1 MAIISIRN
9 GSKSYL
15 FRGFLIL
22 DKLNDLVWTGI
33 FLPCVLLCGLLLS
46 LRSRFLQLRLFPASL
61 RQLTKGGRGDGVS
74 PVQAASTALAS
85 TLGTGNIVGT
95 AQAIAMGGPGAV
107 FWMWA
112 AALLGMAVKFAEI
125 SLSVAT
131 RRRDGAGYSGGP
143 MYYIGSLGKKFRPLA
158 LMYALLAALSAFGIG
173 NLSQISSAAGAVAGA
188 AEKIAP
194 ELDPRRLRLW
204 LGVILTLTAWLIL
217 RGGAAGVGRA
227 AERLVPSMAGLFL
240 LLSLFVLC
248 CHAQALP
255 AALRAIVTGAFSP
268 RTAVSG
274 IGGFGTAQAIQWGLR
289 RGAFSN
295 EAGLGSSAIAHGSA
309 AARSPGEQGLWG
321 IFEVFADTIVI
332 CTATALTILCS
343 GVGIPWGSS
352 PGAEL
357 LLSAWETCIPAAP
370 AACFM
375 ALSLLLFAFTSVL
388 GWALYGTQC
397 VRFLWGEKAAAP
409 YRLCFSLAI
418 TVGCLVSLRTV
429 WAAADLLNGLMA
441 IPNFIALFAL
451 SGKAA
456 EYSEI

>member
-1 MAIISIRN
+1 M
-9 GSKSYL
+9 L
-15 FRGFLIL
+15 LLIL

-125 SLSVAT
+125 GLSVAT

-143 MYYIGSLGKKFRPLA
+143 MYYIGSLGEKFRPLA

-274 IGGFGTAQAIQWGLR
+274 IDGFGTAQAIQWGLR

-456 EYSEI
+456 KYAEM

>member
-1 MAIISIRN
+1 M
-9 GSKSYL
+9 L
-15 FRGFLIL
+15 LLIL

-143 MYYIGSLGKKFRPLA
+143 MYYIGSLGEKFRPLA

-370 AACFM
+370 ADCFM

>member
-1 MAIISIRN
+1 M
-9 GSKSYL
+9 L
-15 FRGFLIL
+15 LLIL

-125 SLSVAT
+125 GLSVAT

-143 MYYIGSLGKKFRPLA
+143 MYYIGSLGEKFRPLA

-255 AALRAIVTGAFSP
+255 GALRAIVTGAFSP

-456 EYSEI
+456 KYAEM

>member
-1 MAIISIRN
+1 M
-9 GSKSYL
+9 L
-15 FRGFLIL
+15 LLIL

-125 SLSVAT
+125 GLSVAT

-143 MYYIGSLGKKFRPLA
+143 MYYIGSLGEKFRPLA

-194 ELDPRRLRLW
+194 ELDTRRLRLW
-204 LGVILTLTAWLIL
+204 LGIILTLTAWLIL
-217 RGGAAGVGRA
+217 RGGAAGVGCA

-456 EYSEI
+456 KYAEM

>member
-1 MAIISIRN
+1 M
-9 GSKSYL
+9 L
-15 FRGFLIL
+15 LLIL

-125 SLSVAT
+125 GLSVAT

-143 MYYIGSLGKKFRPLA
+143 MYYIGLLGEKFRPLA

-204 LGVILTLTAWLIL
+204 LGIILTLTAWLIL

-456 EYSEI
+456 GYAEM

>member
-1 MAIISIRN
+1 M
-9 GSKSYL
+9 L
-15 FRGFLIL
+15 LLIL

-274 IGGFGTAQAIQWGLR
+274 IGGFGTAQTIQWGLR

-456 EYSEI
+456 KYAEM

>member
-1 MAIISIRN
+1 M
-9 GSKSYL
+9 L
-15 FRGFLIL
+15 LLIL

-131 RRRDGAGYSGGP
+131 RRRDGVGYSGGP
-143 MYYIGSLGKKFRPLA
+143 MYYIGSLGEKFRPLA

-255 AALRAIVTGAFSP
+255 TALRAIVTGAFSP

-456 EYSEI
+456 KYAEM

>member
-1 MAIISIRN
+1 M
-9 GSKSYL
+9 L
-15 FRGFLIL
+15 LLIL

-95 AQAIAMGGPGAV
+95 AQAISMGGPGAV

-131 RRRDGAGYSGGP
+131 RRRDGVGYSGGP
-143 MYYIGSLGKKFRPLA
+143 MYYIGSLGEKFRPLA

-227 AERLVPSMAGLFL
+227 AERLVPAMAGLFL

-456 EYSEI
+456 KYAEM

>member
-1 MAIISIRN
+1 M
-9 GSKSYL
+9 L
-15 FRGFLIL
+15 LLIL

-125 SLSVAT
+125 GLSVAT

-143 MYYIGSLGKKFRPLA
+143 MYYIGSLGEKFRPLA

-173 NLSQISSAAGAVAGA
+173 NLSQISSAAGAMAGA

-456 EYSEI
+456 KYAEM

>member
-1 MAIISIRN
+1 M
-9 GSKSYL
+9 L
-15 FRGFLIL
+15 LLIL

-143 MYYIGSLGKKFRPLA
+143 MYYIGSLGEKFRPLA

-274 IGGFGTAQAIQWGLR
+274 IGGFGTAQTIQWGLR

-418 TVGCLVSLRTV
+418 TVGCIVSLRTV

-456 EYSEI
+456 KYAEM

>member
-1 MAIISIRN
+1 M
-9 GSKSYL
+9 L
-15 FRGFLIL
+15 LLIL

-143 MYYIGSLGKKFRPLA
+143 MYYIGSLGEKFRPLA

-194 ELDPRRLRLW
+194 ELDPRQLRLW

-456 EYSEI
+456 KYAEM

>member
-1 MAIISIRN
+1 M
-9 GSKSYL
+9 L
-15 FRGFLIL
+15 LLIL

-95 AQAIAMGGPGAV
+95 AQAIAMGGSGAV

-143 MYYIGSLGKKFRPLA
+143 MYYIGSLGEKFRLLA

-227 AERLVPSMAGLFL
+227 AERLVPAMAGLFL

-456 EYSEI
+456 KYAEM

>member
-1 MAIISIRN
+1 M
-9 GSKSYL
+9 L
-15 FRGFLIL
+15 LLIL

-131 RRRDGAGYSGGP
+131 RRRDGVGYSGGP
-143 MYYIGSLGKKFRPLA
+143 MYYIGSLGEKFRPLA

-456 EYSEI
+456 KYAEM

>member
-1 MAIISIRN
+1 M
-9 GSKSYL
+9 L
-15 FRGFLIL
+15 LLIL

-131 RRRDGAGYSGGP
+131 RRRDGAGYLGGP
-143 MYYIGSLGKKFRPLA
+143 MYYIGSLGEKFRPLA

-204 LGVILTLTAWLIL
+204 LGIILTLTAWLIL

-255 AALRAIVTGAFSP
+255 AALRAIGTGAFSP

-274 IGGFGTAQAIQWGLR
+274 IGGVGTAQTIQWGLR
-289 RGAFSN
+289 RGAFAK

-456 EYSEI
+456 KYAEM

>member
-1 MAIISIRN
+1 M
-9 GSKSYL
+9 L
-15 FRGFLIL
+15 LLIL

-143 MYYIGSLGKKFRPLA
+143 MYYIGSLGEKFRPLA

-173 NLSQISSAAGAVAGA
+173 NLSQISSAVGAVAGA

-274 IGGFGTAQAIQWGLR
+274 IGGFGTAQTIQWGLR

-456 EYSEI
+456 GYAEMLESGIR

>member
-1 MAIISIRN
+1 M
-9 GSKSYL
+9 L
-15 FRGFLIL
+15 LLIL

-143 MYYIGSLGKKFRPLA
+143 MYYIGSLGEKFRPLA

-255 AALRAIVTGAFSP
+255 AALRAIVTSAFSP

-456 EYSEI
+456 KYAEM

>member
-1 MAIISIRN
+1 MKSIIWKIELAAAVLLAVSALVWGLRPGVWNYGGFYRMAAGEQGRTYTRPGCSTVEVTEDNRLRIRSPAGQTAEFTLSLAEN
-9 GSKSYL
+9 GSY
-15 FRGFLIL
+15 
-22 DKLNDLVWTGI
+22 
-33 FLPCVLLCGLLLS
+33 
-46 LRSRFLQLRLFPASL
+46 
-61 RQLTKGGRGDGVS
+61 
-74 PVQAASTALAS
+74 
-85 TLGTGNIVGT
+85 
-95 AQAIAMGGPGAV
+95 
-107 FWMWA
+107 
-112 AALLGMAVKFAEI
+112 
-125 SLSVAT
+125 
-131 RRRDGAGYSGGP
+131 
-143 MYYIGSLGKKFRPLA
+143 
-158 LMYALLAALSAFGIG
+158 
-173 NLSQISSAAGAVAGA
+173 
-188 AEKIAP
+188 
-194 ELDPRRLRLW
+194 
-204 LGVILTLTAWLIL
+204 
-217 RGGAAGVGRA
+217 RA
-227 AERLVPSMAGLFL
+227 AEMAMDGVVRNVTYNTATGTFMTAGDSWSISTLVQEKAGFSPGLTDNALYSMALGNHQTRIAGRPGEFLTAGLFL

-456 EYSEI
+456 KYAEM

>member
-1 MAIISIRN
+1 M
-9 GSKSYL
+9 L
-15 FRGFLIL
+15 LLIL

-125 SLSVAT
+125 GLSVAT

-143 MYYIGSLGKKFRPLA
+143 MYYIGSLGEKIRPLA

-274 IGGFGTAQAIQWGLR
+274 IGGFGTAQTIQWGLR

-456 EYSEI
+456 KYAEM

>member
-1 MAIISIRN
+1 M
-9 GSKSYL
+9 L
-15 FRGFLIL
+15 LLIL

-143 MYYIGSLGKKFRPLA
+143 MYYIGSLGEKFRPLA

-188 AEKIAP
+188 TEKIAP

-227 AERLVPSMAGLFL
+227 AERLVPSMAGMFL

-456 EYSEI
+456 KYAEM

>member
-1 MAIISIRN
+1 M
-9 GSKSYL
+9 L
-15 FRGFLIL
+15 LLIL

-143 MYYIGSLGKKFRPLA
+143 MYYIGSLGEKFRPLA

-194 ELDPRRLRLW
+194 ELDPRQLRLW

-274 IGGFGTAQAIQWGLR
+274 IGGFGTAQTIQWGLR

-456 EYSEI
+456 KYAEM

>member
-1 MAIISIRN
+1 M
-9 GSKSYL
+9 L
-15 FRGFLIL
+15 LLIL

-125 SLSVAT
+125 GLSVAT

-143 MYYIGSLGKKFRPLA
+143 MYYIGSLGEKFRPLA

-343 GVGIPWGSS
+343 DVDIPWGSS

-456 EYSEI
+456 KYAEM

>member
-1 MAIISIRN
+1 M
-9 GSKSYL
+9 L
-15 FRGFLIL
+15 LLIL

-125 SLSVAT
+125 GLSVAT

-143 MYYIGSLGKKFRPLA
+143 MYYIGSLGEKFRPLA

-441 IPNFIALFAL
+441 IPNFIALFTL

-456 EYSEI
+456 GYAEM

>member
-1 MAIISIRN
+1 M
-9 GSKSYL
+9 L
-15 FRGFLIL
+15 LLIL

-125 SLSVAT
+125 GLSVAT

-143 MYYIGSLGKKFRPLA
+143 MYYIGSLGEKFRPLA

-274 IGGFGTAQAIQWGLR
+274 VGGFGTAQAIQWGLR

-418 TVGCLVSLRTV
+418 TVGCLASLRTV

-456 EYSEI
+456 KYAEM

>member
-1 MAIISIRN
+1 M
-9 GSKSYL
+9 L
-15 FRGFLIL
+15 LLIL

-131 RRRDGAGYSGGP
+131 RRRDGVGYSGGP
-143 MYYIGSLGKKFRPLA
+143 MYYIGSLGEKFRPLA

-204 LGVILTLTAWLIL
+204 LGIILTLTAWLIL

-456 EYSEI
+456 KYAEM

>member
-1 MAIISIRN
+1 M
-9 GSKSYL
+9 L
-15 FRGFLIL
+15 LLIL

-125 SLSVAT
+125 GLSVAT

-143 MYYIGSLGKKFRPLA
+143 MYYIGSLGEKFRPLA

-274 IGGFGTAQAIQWGLR
+274 IGGFGTAQTIQWGLR

-456 EYSEI
+456 GYAEM

>member
-1 MAIISIRN
+1 M
-9 GSKSYL
+9 
-15 FRGFLIL
+15 
-22 DKLNDLVWTGI
+22 
-33 FLPCVLLCGLLLS
+33 
-46 LRSRFLQLRLFPASL
+46 
-61 RQLTKGGRGDGVS
+61 
-74 PVQAASTALAS
+74 
-85 TLGTGNIVGT
+85 
-95 AQAIAMGGPGAV
+95 
-107 FWMWA
+107 
-112 AALLGMAVKFAEI
+112 
-125 SLSVAT
+125 
-131 RRRDGAGYSGGP
+131 
-143 MYYIGSLGKKFRPLA
+143 
-158 LMYALLAALSAFGIG
+158 
-173 NLSQISSAAGAVAGA
+173 AGAVDACTV
-188 AEKIAP
+188 AP
-194 ELDPRRLRLW
+194 ELDPRRLRLR

-217 RGGAAGVGRA
+217 RGGAGGVGRA
-227 AERLVPSMAGLFL
+227 AERLVPLDGGA
-240 LLSLFVLC
+240 V
-248 CHAQALP
+248 P
-255 AALRAIVTGAFSP
+255 AAVALRAVLPCAGAAR
-268 RTAVSG
+268 RTAGYRDRRVLAPHRRVGHRRLRHGADHTVGASARR
-274 IGGFGTAQAIQWGLR
+274 ILKRGGAR
-289 RGAFSN
+289 H
-295 EAGLGSSAIAHGSA
+295 SAIAHGSA

-332 CTATALTILCS
+332 CTAPALTILCS

-456 EYSEI
+456 KYAEM

>member
-1 MAIISIRN
+1 M
-9 GSKSYL
+9 L
-15 FRGFLIL
+15 LLIL

-143 MYYIGSLGKKFRPLA
+143 MYYIGSLGEKFRPLA

-194 ELDPRRLRLW
+194 ELDPRQLRLW

-274 IGGFGTAQAIQWGLR
+274 IGGFGTAQTIQWGLR

-451 SGKAA
+451 SDKAA
-456 EYSEI
+456 KYAEM

>member
-1 MAIISIRN
+1 M
-9 GSKSYL
+9 L
-15 FRGFLIL
+15 LLIL

-143 MYYIGSLGKKFRPLA
+143 MYYIGSLGEKFRPLA

-375 ALSLLLFAFTSVL
+375 ALSLLLFAFTSEL

>member
-1 MAIISIRN
+1 M
-9 GSKSYL
+9 L
-15 FRGFLIL
+15 LLIL

-112 AALLGMAVKFAEI
+112 AALLGLAVKFAEI

-143 MYYIGSLGKKFRPLA
+143 MYYIGSLGEKFRPLA

>member
-1 MAIISIRN
+1 M
-9 GSKSYL
+9 L
-15 FRGFLIL
+15 LLIL

-143 MYYIGSLGKKFRPLA
+143 MYYIGSLGEKFRPLA

-227 AERLVPSMAGLFL
+227 AERLVPAMAGLFL

-255 AALRAIVTGAFSP
+255 AELRAIVTGAFSP

-456 EYSEI
+456 KYAEM

>member
-1 MAIISIRN
+1 M
-9 GSKSYL
+9 L
-15 FRGFLIL
+15 LLIL

-131 RRRDGAGYSGGP
+131 RRRDGVGYSGGP
-143 MYYIGSLGKKFRPLA
+143 MYYIGSLGEKFRPLA

-255 AALRAIVTGAFSP
+255 GALRAIVTGAFSP

-456 EYSEI
+456 KYAEM

>member
-1 MAIISIRN
+1 M
-9 GSKSYL
+9 L
-15 FRGFLIL
+15 LLIL

-61 RQLTKGGRGDGVS
+61 RQLTNGGRGDGVS

-125 SLSVAT
+125 GLSVAT

-143 MYYIGSLGKKFRPLA
+143 MYYIGSLGEKFRPLA

>member
-1 MAIISIRN
+1 M
-9 GSKSYL
+9 L
-15 FRGFLIL
+15 LLIL

-131 RRRDGAGYSGGP
+131 RRHDGVGYSGGP
-143 MYYIGSLGKKFRPLA
+143 MYYIGSLGEKFRPLA

-451 SGKAA
+451 SDKAA
-456 EYSEI
+456 KYAEM

>member
-1 MAIISIRN
+1 M
-9 GSKSYL
+9 L
-15 FRGFLIL
+15 LLIL

-125 SLSVAT
+125 GLAVAT

-143 MYYIGSLGKKFRPLA
+143 MYYIGSLGEKFRPLA

>member
-1 MAIISIRN
+1 M
-9 GSKSYL
+9 L
-15 FRGFLIL
+15 LLIL

-112 AALLGMAVKFAEI
+112 TALLGMAVKFAEI
-125 SLSVAT
+125 GLSVAT

-143 MYYIGSLGKKFRPLA
+143 MYYIGSLGEKFRPLA

-375 ALSLLLFAFTSVL
+375 ALSLLLFAFTSAL

-456 EYSEI
+456 KYAEM

>member
-1 MAIISIRN
+1 M
-9 GSKSYL
+9 L
-15 FRGFLIL
+15 LLIL

-107 FWMWA
+107 FWIWA

-125 SLSVAT
+125 GLSVAT

-143 MYYIGSLGKKFRPLA
+143 MYYIGSLGEKFRPLA

-274 IGGFGTAQAIQWGLR
+274 IGGFGTAQTIQWGLR

-456 EYSEI
+456 KYAEM

>member
-1 MAIISIRN
+1 M
-9 GSKSYL
+9 L
-15 FRGFLIL
+15 LLIL

-125 SLSVAT
+125 GLSVAT

-143 MYYIGSLGKKFRPLA
+143 MYYIGSLGEKFRPLA

-274 IGGFGTAQAIQWGLR
+274 IDGFGTAQAIQWGLR

-409 YRLCFSLAI
+409 YRLFFSLAI

-456 EYSEI
+456 KYAEM

>member
-1 MAIISIRN
+1 M
-9 GSKSYL
+9 L
-15 FRGFLIL
+15 LLIL

-143 MYYIGSLGKKFRPLA
+143 MYYIGSLGEKFRPLA

-456 EYSEI
+456 KYAEM

>member
-1 MAIISIRN
+1 M
-9 GSKSYL
+9 L
-15 FRGFLIL
+15 LLIL

-125 SLSVAT
+125 GLSVAT

-143 MYYIGSLGKKFRPLA
+143 MYYIGSLGEKFRPLA

-255 AALRAIVTGAFSP
+255 GALRAIVTGAFSP

-370 AACFM
+370 AACVM

-456 EYSEI
+456 KYAEM

>member
-1 MAIISIRN
+1 M
-9 GSKSYL
+9 L
-15 FRGFLIL
+15 LLIL

-95 AQAIAMGGPGAV
+95 AQAIAIGGPGAV

-143 MYYIGSLGKKFRPLA
+143 MYYIGSLGEKFRPLA

-456 EYSEI
+456 KYAEM